1 MLWRASAV
9 VANYYFNRRQT
20 MNFKSAFQTASVAT
34 GFIAAC
40 AISTGALAQSG
51 EKIAVFTKNLTNPF
65 FQVVRYGADNAA
77 KQMGAVVQHYVPTK
91 PDSIPEQLSQ
101 IDDVVIKK
109 PDAIVFTPVNFTAMG
124 AGIQKMNAAG
134 IPVVNLTD
142 RSETGKFVSYVGSSD
157 YELGRATG
165 RYLIKAIGGKGGVV
179 ILEGVKGSMNSAE
192 RVRGFNDAIKEFPQ
206 VKLLASQPGNF
217 QRLQGLQVMENLMQ
231 THAQIDGVMAANDA
245 MGSGA
250 IEALEGANRK
260 ALVVGINGTKEAI
273 DAIKAGKMLATGDY
287 NGFLQGCVGTMVA
300 IRELRKLPV
309 PKEVI
314 FKASVIDKSNY
325 QAADVPA
332 DKLVCPKWEDAIKG

>member
-1 MLWRASAV
+1 
-9 VANYYFNRRQT
+9 
-20 MNFKSAFQTASVAT
+20 MNFKSAFQTAALAGAVMAVCALPL
-34 GFIAAC
+34 AAQ
-40 AISTGALAQSG
+40 AQSG

-109 PDAIVFTPVNFTAMG
+109 PNAVVFTPVNFTAMG
-124 AGIQKMNAAG
+124 AGIQKMNEAG

-142 RSETGKFVSYVGSSD
+142 RAETGKFVSYVGSSD

-165 RYLIKAIGGKGGVV
+165 RYLLKAIGGKGGVV

-192 RVRGFNDAIKEFPQ
+192 RVRGFNDAVKEFPQ

-260 ALVVGINGTKEAI
+260 ALVVGINGTKEAV

-332 DKLVCPKWEDAIKG
+332 DKLVCPKWEEAIKG